1 MRSGSNIVPELCC
14 IALFGESRVVGFDKE
29 NPLKYRQF
37 DSHLSDITGSE
48 LLKPDR
54 PVQSGFVQEPG
65 KCETLMWLS
74 AQAAL
79 REEIFR
85 PSRPMPCSLIHF
97 ISIFR
102 PIPILIGSNAF
113 FYIGPSP
120 PGCTVSGNVSLLR
133 LHSWLPRY
141 PRPYGT
147 IGTIEPFF

>member
-14 IALFGESRVVGFDKE
+14 IALFGESRVAGFDKE
-29 NPLKYRQF
+29 NPLRYHF
-37 DSHLSDITGSE
+37 DSHLPDITGSE
-48 LLKPDR
+48 LVKPDR
-54 PVQSGFVQEPG
+54 PVQSGFAQEPG

-85 PSRPMPCSLIHF
+85 PLVRVPPTSLFHS
-97 ISIFR
+97 ISIIR
-102 PIPILIGSNAF
+102 PIPILIGSNSF

-120 PGCTVSGNVSLLR
+120 SRCTVSGNVSLLR